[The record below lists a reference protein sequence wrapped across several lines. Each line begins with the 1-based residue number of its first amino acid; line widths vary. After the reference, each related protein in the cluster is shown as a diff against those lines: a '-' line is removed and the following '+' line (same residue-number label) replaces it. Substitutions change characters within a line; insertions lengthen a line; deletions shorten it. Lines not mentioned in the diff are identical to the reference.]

1 VREADGSRW
10 RRRLEH
16 ALEAKKN
23 AMLPS
28 YGHPIRSMR
37 KAALN
42 QFNDATAVVR
52 AARILGV
59 ELTINGPS
67 RQCCSHLGPGAALA
81 IGLENAFLA
90 DTKARVG

>member
-1 VREADGSRW
+1 
-10 RRRLEH
+10 
-16 ALEAKKN
+16 
-23 AMLPS
+23 MLRG

-42 QFNDATAVVR
+42 QFNDATAVAR

-67 RQCCSHLGPGAALA
+67 RQCFSHLASGAALA
-81 IGLENAFLA
+81 IGLQNALLA
-90 DTKARVG
+90 DVQARVG